1 MQNNLF
7 FLDITLCACIISV
20 LPFLDLFPIDMS
32 IEEQITND
40 LKTAMKAKDELR
52 VSCLRMLKTSIKNKQ
67 VEKGE
72 KLKDE
77 DIEAIISSTI
87 RKGQEAA
94 QEFLKGSRKDLAD
107 KEEAEIKILYSY
119 LPEQLT
125 AVEIEKILKEI
136 ISELSISSPKDLG
149 KVMKAAMARMAGK
162 AQGKEV
168 NEIARRLL
176 S

>member
-1 MQNNLF
+1 M
-7 FLDITLCACIISV
+7 T
-20 LPFLDLFPIDMS
+20 
-32 IEEQITND
+32 IEEKITSD
-40 LKTAMKAKDELR
+40 LKEAMKAKDEMRL
-52 VSCLRMLKTSIKNKQ
+52 SCLRLLKTSIKNKQ

-72 KLKDE
+72 KLKDS
-77 DIEAIISSTI
+77 DIEALISSAI

-94 QEFLKGSRKDLAD
+94 KEFTKGNREDLAA
-107 KEEAEIKILYSY
+107 KEEAEIKILYGY

-125 AVEIEKILKEI
+125 TVEIENIIKEI
-136 ISELSISSPKDLG
+136 IAELEISSPKDLG
-149 KVMKAAMARMAGK
+149 KLMKAAMARMAGK

>member
-1 MQNNLF
+1 M
-7 FLDITLCACIISV
+7 
-20 LPFLDLFPIDMS
+20 P
-32 IEEQITND
+32 IEEKITND
-40 LKTAMKAKDELR
+40 LKTAMKARDEIR

-87 RKGQEAA
+87 RKGQEAV
-94 QEFLKGSRKDLAD
+94 QEFLKGSREDLAA

-125 AVEIEKILKEI
+125 SAEIEKTLKEI

>member
-1 MQNNLF
+1 
-7 FLDITLCACIISV
+7 
-20 LPFLDLFPIDMS
+20 MS
-32 IEEQITND
+32 IEEKITND
-40 LKTAMKAKDELR
+40 LKTAMKAKDGIR

-77 DIEAIISSTI
+77 DVEAIISSTI

-94 QEFLKGSRKDLAD
+94 QEFLKGSREDLAA

-125 AVEIEKILKEI
+125 SAEIEKILKEI
-136 ISELSISSPKDLG
+136 ISEISISGPKDLG

>member
-1 MQNNLF
+1 M
-7 FLDITLCACIISV
+7 
-20 LPFLDLFPIDMS
+20 P
-32 IEEQITND
+32 IEEKITND
-40 LKTAMKAKDELR
+40 LKTAMKAKDEIR
-52 VSCLRMLKTSIKNKQ
+52 VSCLRLLKTSIKNKQ

-72 KLKDE
+72 KLEDE

-94 QEFLKGSRKDLAD
+94 SEFLKGNREDLVA
-107 KEEAEIKILYSY
+107 KEEAEIKILYGY
-119 LPEQLT
+119 LPKQLT
-125 AVEIEKILKEI
+125 SVEIEKIIKEI

>member
-1 MQNNLF
+1 M
-7 FLDITLCACIISV
+7 
-20 LPFLDLFPIDMS
+20 P
-32 IEEQITND
+32 IEEKITND
-40 LKTAMKAKDELR
+40 LKAAMKARDEMRL
-52 VSCLRMLKTSIKNKQ
+52 SCLRLLKTSIKHKQ

-77 DIEAIISSTI
+77 DIEALISSAI

-94 QEFLKGSRKDLAD
+94 QEFNKGNREDLAA
-107 KEEAEIKILYSY
+107 KEEAEIKILYDY
-119 LPEQLT
+119 LPKQLDS
-125 AVEIEKILKEI
+125 VEIEKIIKEI
-136 ISELSISSPKDLG
+136 ITELSIDSPKDLG
-149 KVMKAAMARMAGK
+149 KVMKAAMVRMAGK